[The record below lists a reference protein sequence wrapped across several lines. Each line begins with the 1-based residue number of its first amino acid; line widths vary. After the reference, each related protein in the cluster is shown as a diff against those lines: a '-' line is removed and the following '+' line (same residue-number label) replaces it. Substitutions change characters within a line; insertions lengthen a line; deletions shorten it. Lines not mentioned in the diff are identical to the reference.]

1 MARIS
6 ALERMGFFPLPEAE
20 ARRIRRHVLYPASK
34 LTALDPCAGE
44 GKALALITEG
54 ASGQR
59 CGIELDAYRA
69 EQAATRLDQVMY
81 ADCFDADCRVESL
94 SLLYVNPPYQD
105 AVHEDGPGQ
114 RLKELFLRHVY
125 RWLKPGGVLILVIP
139 IAQLPVC
146 GNILSRQFKET
157 QVYRLTEPASVQYHQ
172 IVVFAVRRSRR
183 ERERLQDR
191 EITAQRLDYGH
202 KARSFET
209 LPVLSEQPQRVY
221 AVPEAEPIQLAHHG
235 LTLDEIEDCLP
246 QSPAYRQAW
255 RILFAPESR
264 ERGRPLTPLHA
275 GHVSILACA
284 SALDGIFGEGE
295 LRHASRW
302 HGVKTILRL
311 EEQDDE
317 GVTTI
322 REKEQFSHFLILL
335 YSDGTAAVLTAEA
348 AADQEEPAGE
358 SIETLP
364 STAVPVEEPARGSR
378 RRRRKFRIEESTSEK
393 CS

>member
-6 ALERMGFFPLPEAE
+6 ALERMGYFPLPEAE
-20 ARRIRRHVLYPASK
+20 ARRIRRHLIYPPTTF
-34 LTALDPCAGE
+34 TALDPCAGE

-54 ASGQR
+54 APGQR

-69 EQAATRLDQVMY
+69 EQAAIRLDQVIY
-81 ADCFDADCRVESL
+81 ADCFDVDCRVESL

-105 AVHEDGPGQ
+105 AAHEDGPGQ
-114 RLKELFLRHVY
+114 RLEELFLRQVY

-146 GNILSRQFKET
+146 GNILSRQFKDTE
-157 QVYRLTEPASVQYHQ
+157 VYRLTEPASIQYSQ
-172 IVVFAVRRSRR
+172 TVVFAVRRSRR

-191 EITAQRLDYGH
+191 EITALRLEYGRNS
-202 KARSFET
+202 RSPEA

-221 AVPEAEPIQLAHHG
+221 PVPEAGPINLIHHG
-235 LTLDEIEDCLP
+235 LPLDEIEDCLP
-246 QSPAYRQAW
+246 QSPAYRQAR
-255 RILFAPESR
+255 RILFAPESHA
-264 ERGRPLTPLHA
+264 RGRPLTPLHA

-311 EEQDDE
+311 EEQDDQ
-317 GVTTI
+317 GVTII
-322 REKEQFSHFLILL
+322 REKEQFSHFLNLL

-348 AADQEEPAGE
+348 AANQEEPAGQGTE
-358 SIETLP
+358 APPLP
-364 STAVPVEEPARGSR
+364 ALPVEEPEHPGRPR
-378 RRRRKFRIEESTSEK
+378 RM
-393 CS
+393 